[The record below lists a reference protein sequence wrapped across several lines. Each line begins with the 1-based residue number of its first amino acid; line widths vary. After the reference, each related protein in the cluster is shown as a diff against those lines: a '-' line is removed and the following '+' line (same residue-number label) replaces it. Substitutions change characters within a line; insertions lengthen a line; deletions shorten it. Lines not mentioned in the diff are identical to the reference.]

1 MSWLLIASAAL
12 ATLFSAIGY
21 VVYLVL
27 LDAFPPERE
36 EG

>member
-1 MSWLLIASAAL
+1 MSWLLIGGAAL
-12 ATLFSAIGY
+12 ATLLSAIGY

-27 LDAFPPERE
+27 LDAFPPERG

>member
-1 MSWLLIASAAL
+1 MSWLLIAGAAL
-12 ATLFSAIGY
+12 AMLLSAIGF

-27 LDAFPPERE
+27 ADAFPPEQE